1 MTIAQLIPLGLGVSM
16 GLIVFVLGLHASVQD
31 ATFLLRRPGLLVRSL
46 LSMNVVMLVFA
57 ALVAALFDLH
67 PAIKIAIVG
76 LAVSPVPPFLP
87 TKQTKAGGTA
97 SYVVGLLIT
106 TSVFAI
112 VFVPAAVELVGRI
125 FGITAHV
132 PVGRVVPVVL
142 ITVILPL
149 ILGVVVRRFVPGS
162 PARLSRPVLIF
173 AIVLLVAAF
182 VPALVRI
189 WPSLIAMV
197 GNGTLAVLALFT
209 LVGVAVGHL
218 LGGPDP
224 DDRTVLALAAGTR
237 HPGVALVIAR
247 AVFPEENMVLA
258 VLLWHLIVGAI
269 VSIPYVRWRKRSHA
283 ADTAGAQP

>member
-31 ATFLLRRPGLLVRSL
+31 ATYLLRRPGLLVRSL
-46 LSMNVVMLVFA
+46 LSMNVIMLVFA

-132 PVGRVVPVVL
+132 PAGRVVPVVL

-149 ILGVVVRRFVPGS
+149 ILGVVVRRFAPGS

-189 WPSLIAMV
+189 WPSLIAMI
-197 GNGTLAVLALFT
+197 GNGTLAILALFT
-209 LVGVAVGHL
+209 LVGAAVGHL